1 VYRCTCEK
9 YGAAISTYR
18 NSGTALK
25 LLITGST
32 GLLGSAIRAQSDGL
46 FEVFSPS
53 RLELDL
59 EDGVAVSEYVAALR
73 PDYCIHTAAHVFGL
87 GGHKLHPNKALFLN
101 SKIDINL
108 ISALSETDIEHFVY
122 VGTVASYGYP
132 YITQPLIENEFMKG
146 VPHAGEYG
154 YAMAKRFGFDLS
166 SSLKLNGASVT
177 YAIMTN
183 MFGPHDNF
191 NDKTGHVIPSLISRA
206 FMALDN
212 SSPLQVWGDDTD
224 SRDFLY
230 SEIAAKRIIQA
241 LNGRHDGLL
250 NIGSG
255 KERRIVDVATV
266 IKEYL
271 GIAKLEM
278 KHGGVNAIH
287 NRTLDVALLESKYGV
302 IPDEFE
308 QNLKKTIDWFRDNRE
323 SARR

>member
-1 VYRCTCEK
+1 M
-9 YGAAISTYR
+9 
-18 NSGTALK
+18 K
-25 LLITGST
+25 LLVTGSS
-32 GLLGSAIRAQSDGL
+32 GLLGSAITSQSEGP
-46 FEVFSPS
+46 FEVFAPT
-53 RLELDL
+53 RGQLDL
-59 EDGVAVSEYVAALR
+59 EDGVAVAKYVAVLQ
-73 PDYCIHTAAHVFGL
+73 PNYCIHTAAHVYGL

-108 ISALSETDIEHFVY
+108 ISALSETNVEHFVY

-132 YITQPLIENEFMKG
+132 YLTQPLVENDFMKG

-154 YAMAKRFGFDLS
+154 YAMAKRFGFDLA

-183 MFGPHDNF
+183 MFGPNDNF
-191 NDKTGHVIPSLISRA
+191 NDKTGHVIPSLIARA
-206 FMALDN
+206 LTALE
-212 SSPLQVWGDDTD
+212 SELPLQVWGEETD

-250 NIGSG
+250 NVGSG
-255 KERRIVDVATV
+255 RERRIIDVAMF
-266 IKEYL
+266 IKDYL
-271 GIAKLEM
+271 GVASLEM

-287 NRTLDVALLESKYGV
+287 KRTLDISLLESKFGE

-308 QNLKKTIDWFRDNRE
+308 SNLKKTIDWYRENRE
-323 SARR
+323 VARR

>member
-1 VYRCTCEK
+1 V
-9 YGAAISTYR
+9 
-18 NSGTALK
+18 K
-25 LLITGST
+25 LLVTGST
-32 GLLGSAIRAQSDGL
+32 GLLGSSIQTQCDGL
-46 FEVFSPS
+46 FEVSAPS
-53 RLELDL
+53 RIELDL
-59 EDGVAVSEYVAALR
+59 EDGVAVARYISDLQ
-73 PDYCIHTAAHVFGL
+73 PDYCIHAAAHVYGL

-108 ISALSETDIEHFVY
+108 ISALSETSIEHFVY

-132 YITQPLIENEFMKG
+132 YLTQPLVENDFMKG

-154 YAMAKRFGFDLS
+154 YAMAKRFGFDLA
-166 SSLKLNGASVT
+166 SSLKLNGTSVT

-183 MFGPHDNF
+183 MFGPNDNF
-191 NDKTGHVIPSLISRA
+191 NDKTGHVIPSLIARA
-206 FMALDN
+206 IAALE
-212 SSPLQVWGDDTD
+212 SGSPLQVWGEETD

-255 KERRIVDVATV
+255 IERRIIDVEMI
-266 IKEYL
+266 IKDYL
-271 GIAKLEM
+271 GLAKLEM

-287 NRTLDVALLESKYGV
+287 KRTLDISQLENRFGQ

-308 QNLKKTIDWFRDNRE
+308 SNLKKTIDWYRANRE
-323 SARR
+323 VARR

>member
-1 VYRCTCEK
+1 
-9 YGAAISTYR
+9 
-18 NSGTALK
+18 
-25 LLITGST
+25 
-32 GLLGSAIRAQSDGL
+32 
-46 FEVFSPS
+46 
-53 RLELDL
+53 
-59 EDGVAVSEYVAALR
+59 VAVARFVADLQ
-73 PDYCIHTAAHVFGL
+73 PDYCIHTAAHVYGL

-108 ISALSETDIEHFVY
+108 ISALSETEIEHFVY

-132 YITQPLIENEFMKG
+132 YLTQPLVENDFMKG

-154 YAMAKRFGFDLS
+154 YAMAKRFGFDLA

-183 MFGPHDNF
+183 MFGPNDNF
-191 NDKTGHVIPSLISRA
+191 NDKTGHVIPSLIARA
-206 FMALDN
+206 VQALE
-212 SSPLQVWGDDTD
+212 SGLPLQVWGEETD

-250 NIGSG
+250 NVGSG
-255 KERRIVDVATV
+255 RERRIIDVAKF
-266 IKEYL
+266 IQEYL
-271 GIAKLEM
+271 GVGSLEM

-287 NRTLDVALLESKYGV
+287 KRTLDISQLENKFGE

-308 QNLKKTIDWFRDNRE
+308 SNLRKTIDWYRANRDV
-323 SARR
+323 ARR

>member
-1 VYRCTCEK
+1 M
-9 YGAAISTYR
+9 
-18 NSGTALK
+18 K
-25 LLITGST
+25 LLVTGSS
-32 GLLGSAIRAQSDGL
+32 GLLGSAIRSQSDGP
-46 FEVFSPS
+46 FEVFSPT
-53 RLELDL
+53 RTQLDL
-59 EDGVAVSEYVAALR
+59 EDGVAVAKYVANLR
-73 PDYCIHTAAHVFGL
+73 PDYCIHAAAHVYGL

-108 ISALSETDIEHFVY
+108 ISALSETTLEHFVY

-132 YITQPLIENEFMKG
+132 YLSQPLVEGDFMKG

-154 YAMAKRFGFDLS
+154 YAMAKRFGFDLA
-166 SSLKLNGASVT
+166 SSLKLNGTSVT

-183 MFGPHDNF
+183 MFGPNDNF

-206 FMALDN
+206 YLALEN
-212 SSPLQVWGDDTD
+212 NKPLQVWGEETD

-255 KERRIVDVATV
+255 KERRIIEVAEI
-266 IKEYL
+266 IKDSL
-271 GIAKLEM
+271 GIRGLEM

-287 NRTLDVALLESKYGV
+287 KRTLDISVLEDKYGE
-302 IPDEFE
+302 IPDDFDV
-308 QNLKKTIDWFRDNRE
+308 NLKKTIDWYGANRE
-323 SARR
+323 TARR

>member
-1 VYRCTCEK
+1 V
-9 YGAAISTYR
+9 
-18 NSGTALK
+18 K
-25 LLITGST
+25 LLVTGST
-32 GLLGSAIRAQSDGL
+32 GLLGSSIRAQCDGL
-46 FEVFSPS
+46 FEVSAPS
-53 RLELDL
+53 RIELDL
-59 EDGVAVSEYVAALR
+59 EDGVAVSRYISDLQ
-73 PDYCIHTAAHVFGL
+73 PDYCIHAAAHVYGL

-108 ISALSETDIEHFVY
+108 ISALSETSIEHFVY

-132 YITQPLIENEFMKG
+132 YLTQPLVENDFMKG

-154 YAMAKRFGFDLS
+154 YAMAKRFGFDLA
-166 SSLKLNGASVT
+166 SSLKLNGTSVT

-183 MFGPHDNF
+183 MFGPNDNF
-191 NDKTGHVIPSLISRA
+191 NDKTGHVIPSLIARA
-206 FMALDN
+206 IAALE
-212 SSPLQVWGDDTD
+212 SGSPLQVWGEETD

-255 KERRIVDVATV
+255 IERRIIDVAMI
-266 IKEYL
+266 IKDYL
-271 GIAKLEM
+271 GLAKLEM

-287 NRTLDVALLESKYGV
+287 KRTLDISQLENRFGQ

-308 QNLKKTIDWFRDNRE
+308 SNLKKTIDWYRANRE
-323 SARR
+323 VARR